1 MPMLSVIAPEAV
13 IAAAFNVPV
22 NVGDA
27 DRTTLPVPVLLV
39 TPVPPFATG
48 KVPVTPVVR
57 GSPVPLVSVTEVGVP
72 RTGVTSVG
80 LVLKTT
86 LPEPVLVVTPVPP
99 LATGSVPVTP
109 VVKGRPV
116 TLVITPE
123 AGVPSAG
130 VTSVGLV
137 LRTLFPEPVDVVTP
151 VPPLATAS
159 VPATVTTPVVAVEG
173 VKPVVPKLIEV
184 TAAVLGTAPQEGAP
198 LVVAT
203 RTWPVVP
210 AAVIAIAVED
220 DP

>member
-1 MPMLSVIAPEAV
+1 MMVVAVTAPV
-13 IAAAFNVPV
+13 K
-22 NVGDA
+22 VGDA
-27 DRTTLPVPVLLV
+27 ERTTLPLPVLVV

-48 KVPVTPVVR
+48 KVPVTPVVK
-57 GSPVPLVSVTEVGVP
+57 GSPVPFVSVTEVGVP

-80 LVLKTT
+80 LVLRTT
-86 LPEPVLVVTPVPP
+86 LPV
-99 LATGSVPVTP
+99 
-109 VVKGRPV
+109 
-116 TLVITPE
+116 
-123 AGVPSAG
+123 
-130 VTSVGLV
+130 
-137 LRTLFPEPVDVVTP
+137 PVDVVTP
-151 VPPLATAS
+151 VPPLVTAS